1 MASRFQKKTAPKLPS
16 IPGTK
21 PSLFN
26 FQLLTSSGIPGLDQL
41 LGGGLPLGTLL
52 LIQDLPNP
60 EQENENDFETGQHYS
75 SLLLQYFLSEGVV
88 HGHKLFVG
96 RVDPSPDGGTV
107 QLPAIVSKDDSKHT
121 TEQQSGDDKMI
132 IAWRYEGQAPR
143 SDEILGKAR
152 KHHFN
157 LNKVIPDEDIVHL
170 LTKFDLQ
177 PSLDLN
183 ANGYN
188 DLFKELKTV
197 VQPFVINP
205 KVPASNILRI
215 GISDLGSVLFSD
227 EKGQDNETA
236 LSIFLYK
243 LRALARSHLVV
254 IVLTISQ
261 DFFSRHE
268 PNEGVHNRIKEMADF
283 VLDLTSFSKDKR
295 KSSAFKDHHG
305 IMELSKAAP
314 LNCLVNAANQHHIR
328 SKYLFRSLRTK
339 FSISPMHLPP
349 DFGDEVAKTS
359 ASMNKLEF

>member
-1 MASRFQKKTAPKLPS
+1 MNTISRDF
-16 IPGTK
+16 
-21 PSLFN
+21 SLEKELILNFN
-26 FQLLTSSGIPGLDQL
+26 LTNFFSD
-41 LGGGLPLGTLL
+41 
-52 LIQDLPNP
+52 
-60 EQENENDFETGQHYS
+60 
-75 SLLLQYFLSEGVV
+75 
-88 HGHKLFVG
+88 
-96 RVDPSPDGGTV
+96 PDGGTV
-107 QLPAIVSKDDSKHT
+107 QLPAIVNKDDAKQT
-121 TEQQSGDDKMI
+121 TEQQQSGDDKMK
-132 IAWRYEGQAPR
+132 IAWRYEGQAPK
-143 SDEILGKAR
+143 SDEILGNKAR

-157 LNKVIPDEDIVHL
+157 LNKVIPDEDIVPL

-183 ANGYN
+183 SNGYN
-188 DLFKELKTV
+188 DLLKELKTIM
-197 VQPFVINP
+197 QPFVINP

-227 EKGQDNETA
+227 DEKNGHQETA

-359 ASMNKLEF
+359 VSMNKLEF